1 LEYHKFIEKIEW
13 NLVLSI
19 FFEIIAENIS
29 FHNNPHAPAEVESPQ
44 RFFPRGLAA
53 TDGFRFFYWEGA
65 QNKMSIL
72 TNLSNRNSCFSNS
85 D

>member
-1 LEYHKFIEKIEW
+1 MEYRKFIEKIEW

-44 RFFPRGLAA
+44 RFFPRGLGAA
-53 TDGFRFFYWEGA
+53 DGFRFLSGA
-65 QNKMSIL
+65 PKIKGYKIL
-72 TNLSNRNSCFSNS
+72 FAKACIK
-85 D
+85 